1 MLVELVKQGYEPL
14 CVDNLHNSNPSVLL
28 AVKEICGKEI
38 PFIKADAGDVAAMRA
53 LFAEYQIDAVIHF
66 AGHKAVGESVAHPLM
81 YYRNNYDSALTIL
94 EMCLKH
100 GSALVF
106 SSSATVYGVPH
117 FLPLTEDHPLS
128 AVNPYGRTK
137 LYIEETIRDVALAH
151 PEFNVSILR
160 YFNPVGAHESGL
172 IGENPN
178 GIPNNLMPFVCQTA
192 AGIRKEL
199 QVFGDDYD
207 TPDGTGVRDYIH
219 VVDLARGHVKA
230 LDFMGGKVGT
240 GKAIGLGSIEG
251 PVAEDGTRSGV
262 AIFNLGTGTGSSVL
276 EVIKS
281 FEQACGKELP
291 YRIVERRP
299 GDIAENYAACDKAAT
314 ELGWVA
320 EYDLARMCAD
330 AWNWQSQNPNGYNA

>member
-1 MLVELVKQGYEPL
+1 MGKILVTGGTGYLGTHMLVELVKQGYEPL

-128 AVNPYGRTK
+128 AGQSLRPHQAVRSK
-137 LYIEETIRDVALAH
+137 KRIRDVALAH

-178 GIPNNLMPFVCQTA
+178 GIPNNLMPVRLPDGGGHPQGIAGVRRRLRHAGRHGRARLHPCDRPHLRAHRRTEKAGNKTTA
-192 AGIRKEL
+192 ASSTTSARATEPASSEM
-199 QVFGDDYD
+199 VHRFEAVN
-207 TPDGTGVRDYIH
+207 GV
-219 VVDLARGHVKA
+219 
-230 LDFMGGKVGT
+230 
-240 GKAIGLGSIEG
+240 
-251 PVAEDGTRSGV
+251 
-262 AIFNLGTGTGSSVL
+262 SV
-276 EVIKS
+276 
-281 FEQACGKELP
+281 P
-291 YRIVERRP
+291 YRIVARRP
-299 GDIAENYAACDKAAT
+299 GDVASCYADPSKA
-314 ELGWVA
+314 V
-320 EYDLARMCAD
+320 
-330 AWNWQSQNPNGYNA
+330 

>member
-1 MLVELVKQGYEPL
+1 MGKILVTGGTGYLGTHMLVELVKQGYEPL

-172 IGENPN
+172 IGEKPN

-192 AGIRKEL
+192 AGIRKVRCSATTTTRGRHGRARLHPCDRPHLRAHRRTEKAGNKTRLHHPQPRHGQRNQRPRNGPPLRSRQRCKRTLPHRCQTSRRRGEL
-199 QVFGDDYD
+199 LRRSVQ
-207 TPDGTGVRDYIH
+207 GV
-219 VVDLARGHVKA
+219 
-230 LDFMGGKVGT
+230 
-240 GKAIGLGSIEG
+240 
-251 PVAEDGTRSGV
+251 
-262 AIFNLGTGTGSSVL
+262 
-276 EVIKS
+276 
-281 FEQACGKELP
+281 
-291 YRIVERRP
+291 
-299 GDIAENYAACDKAAT
+299 
-314 ELGWVA
+314 
-320 EYDLARMCAD
+320 
-330 AWNWQSQNPNGYNA
+330 

>member
-1 MLVELVKQGYEPL
+1 MGKILVTGGTGYLGTHMLVELVKQGYKPL

-172 IGENPN
+172 LGEDPK
-178 GIPNNLMPFVCQTA
+178 GIPANLTPYVA
-192 AGIRKEL
+192 KVAVGELKEV
-199 QVFGDDYD
+199 QVYGDDYD

-219 VVDLARGHVKA
+219 VVDLAKGHVAVIDHIDK
-230 LDFMGGKVGT
+230 
-240 GKAIGLGSIEG
+240 EG
-251 PVAEDGTRSGV
+251 VFV
-262 AIFNLGTGTGSSVL
+262 YNLGTGHGYSVL
-276 EVIKS
+276 EVIKAY
-281 FEQACGKELP
+281 EKAAGHPIP
-291 YRIVERRP
+291 YAIKPRRP
-299 GDIAENYAACDKAAT
+299 GDIAACYADASKAEK
-314 ELGWVA
+314 ELGWKA
-320 EYDLARMCAD
+320 ELTIDDMAASSL
-330 AWNWQSQNPNGYNA
+330 NWQTKNPNGFRDAE

>member
-1 MLVELVKQGYEPL
+1 MGKILVTGGTGYLGTHMLVELVKQGYEPL

-178 GIPNNLMPFVCQTA
+178 GIPNNLMPYIAKVA
-192 AGIRKEL
+192 VGKLEKVH
-199 QVFGDDYD
+199 VFGNDYP

-219 VVDLARGHVKA
+219 VVDLARGHVC
-230 LDFMGGKVGT
+230 
-240 GKAIGLGSIEG
+240 AIKKLETNCGLFIC
-251 PVAEDGTRSGV
+251 
-262 AIFNLGTGTGSSVL
+262 NLGTGKGYSVL
-276 EVIKS
+276 DVIHA
-281 FEQACGKELP
+281 FEKACGKPIP
-291 YRIVERRP
+291 YVIDARRP
-299 GDIAENYAACDKAAT
+299 GDIAECYADPTKARN

-320 EYDLARMCAD
+320 EYGIEEMCAD
-330 AWNWQSQNPNGYNA
+330 SWNWQKKNPDGYHSAN

>member
-1 MLVELVKQGYEPL
+1 MGKILVTGGTGYLGTHMLVELVKQGYEPL

-160 YFNPVGAHESGL
+160 YFNPVGAHPSGDM
-172 IGENPN
+172 GEDPQ
-178 GIPNNLMPFVCQTA
+178 GIPNNLMPYIA
-192 AGIRKEL
+192 
-199 QVFGDDYD
+199 QVAVGRRESLAIFGNDYP
-207 TPDGTGVRDYIH
+207 TEDGTGVRDYIH
-219 VVDLARGHVKA
+219 VMDLADGHVAAMEKLADKA
-230 LDFMGGKVGT
+230 
-240 GKAIGLGSIEG
+240 
-251 PVAEDGTRSGV
+251 GV
-262 AIFNLGTGTGSSVL
+262 HIYNLGAGVGSSVL
-276 EVIKS
+276 DVVNAFSK
-281 FEQACGKELP
+281 ARGKPINYHFAPRRDGDLP
-291 YRIVERRP
+291 AY
-299 GDIAENYAACDKAAT
+299 
-314 ELGWVA
+314 W
-320 EYDLARMCAD
+320 AD
-330 AWNWQSQNPNGYNA
+330 AAKADRELNWRVTRNLDEMAQDTWHWQSRHPQGYPD

>member
-1 MLVELVKQGYEPL
+1 MGKILVTGGTGYLGTHMLVELVKQGYEPL

-219 VVDLARGHVKA
+219 VMDLARGHVA
-230 LDFMGGKVGT
+230 AIAYMAEHT
-240 GKAIGLGSIEG
+240 GES
-251 PVAEDGTRSGV
+251 
-262 AIFNLGTGTGSSVL
+262 IFNLGTGKGYSVL
-276 EVIKS
+276 EMVHA
-281 FEQACGKELP
+281 FETANHVHVP
-291 YRIVERRP
+291 YRIAPRRA
-299 GDIAENYAACDKAAT
+299 GDLPTVYACPDKSARI
-314 ELGWVA
+314 LGWHA
-320 EYDLARMCAD
+320 EYSLEDMCRD
-330 AWNWQSQNPNGYNA
+330 SWRWQTHNPNGYETA

>member
-1 MLVELVKQGYEPL
+1 MGKILVTGGTGYLGTHMLVELVKQGYEPL

-172 IGENPN
+172 IG
-178 GIPNNLMPFVCQTA
+178 
-192 AGIRKEL
+192 RKP
-199 QVFGDDYD
+199 QRHPQQPHGRSSARRRRASARNCRCSA
-207 TPDGTGVRDYIH
+207 TTTTRRNGTGVRDYIH
-219 VVDLARGHVKA
+219 VTGPHLRAHRRTEKAGNKTRLHHPQPRYGQRNQRPRNGPPLRSRQRCKRTLPHRCQTSRRRGE
-230 LDFMGGKVGT
+230 L
-240 GKAIGLGSIEG
+240 LR
-251 PVAEDGTRSGV
+251 RSVQGV
-262 AIFNLGTGTGSSVL
+262 
-276 EVIKS
+276 
-281 FEQACGKELP
+281 
-291 YRIVERRP
+291 
-299 GDIAENYAACDKAAT
+299 
-314 ELGWVA
+314 
-320 EYDLARMCAD
+320 
-330 AWNWQSQNPNGYNA
+330 

>member
-1 MLVELVKQGYEPL
+1 MGKILVTGGTGYLGTHMLVELVKQGYEPL

-160 YFNPVGAHESGL
+160 YFNSSAKTP
-172 IGENPN
+172 
-178 GIPNNLMPFVCQTA
+178 TA
-192 AGIRKEL
+192 SPTTSCRSS
-199 QVFGDDYD
+199 
-207 TPDGTGVRDYIH
+207 
-219 VVDLARGHVKA
+219 ARRRRA
-230 LDFMGGKVGT
+230 SARNCRCSAT
-240 GKAIGLGSIEG
+240 TT
-251 PVAEDGTRSGV
+251 TRRT
-262 AIFNLGTGTGSSVL
+262 AR
-276 EVIKS
+276 
-281 FEQACGKELP
+281 AC
-291 YRIVERRP
+291 
-299 GDIAENYAACDKAAT
+299 AT
-314 ELGWVA
+314 TS
-320 EYDLARMCAD
+320 M
-330 AWNWQSQNPNGYNA
+330 

>member
-1 MLVELVKQGYEPL
+1 MGKILVTGGTGYLGTHMLVELVKQGYEPL

-137 LYIEETIRDVALAH
+137 LDIEETIRDVALAH

-219 VVDLARGHVKA
+219 VTDLISGHIAA
-230 LDFMGGKVGT
+230 LKKLETKPGC
-240 GKAIGLGSIEG
+240 IIH
-251 PVAEDGTRSGV
+251 
-262 AIFNLGTGTGSSVL
+262 NLGTGNGTSVL
-276 EVIKS
+276 EMVHR
-281 FEQACGKELP
+281 FEAVNGVSVP
-291 YRIVERRP
+291 YRIVARRP
-299 GDIAENYAACDKAAT
+299 GDVASCYADPSKAFE
-314 ELGWVA
+314 ELGWKAVKTL
-320 EYDLARMCAD
+320 DDMVRDSWM
-330 AWNWQSQNPNGYNA
+330 WQLKGAKN

>member
-1 MLVELVKQGYEPL
+1 MGKILVTGGTGYLGTHMLVELVKQGYEPL

-178 GIPNNLMPFVCQTA
+178 GIPNNLMPYIAKVA
-192 AGIRKEL
+192 VGKLEKVH
-199 QVFGDDYD
+199 VFGNDYP

-219 VVDLARGHVKA
+219 VVDLARGHVC
-230 LDFMGGKVGT
+230 
-240 GKAIGLGSIEG
+240 AIKKLETNCGLFIC
-251 PVAEDGTRSGV
+251 
-262 AIFNLGTGTGSSVL
+262 NLGTGKGYSVL
-276 EVIKS
+276 DVIHA
-281 FEQACGKELP
+281 FEKACGKPIP
-291 YRIVERRP
+291 YVIEARRP
-299 GDIAENYAACDKAAT
+299 GDIAECYADPTKARN

-320 EYDLARMCAD
+320 EYGIEEMCAD
-330 AWNWQSQNPNGYNA
+330 SWNWQKKNPDGYHTAN

>member
-1 MLVELVKQGYEPL
+1 MGKILVTGGTGYLGTHMLVELVKQGYEPL

-53 LFAEYQIDAVIHF
+53 LFTEYQIDAVIHF

-160 YFNPVGAHESGL
+160 YFNPVGAHKSGT
-172 IGENPN
+172 IGEDPN
-178 GIPNNLMPFVCQTA
+178 GIPNNLMPLIMRA
-192 AGIRKEL
+192 ANGEMTL
-199 QVFGDDYD
+199 SVFGNDYN

-219 VVDLARGHVKA
+219 VCDLASGHVAA
-230 LDFMGGKVGT
+230 LNWMNGKT
-240 GKAIGLGSIEG
+240 GVE
-251 PVAEDGTRSGV
+251 
-262 AIFNLGTGTGSSVL
+262 IFNLGTGTGTSVL
-276 EVIKS
+276 EVVAAFSK
-281 FEQACGKELP
+281 ACGKELP
-291 YRIVERRP
+291 YVIRERRA
-299 GDIAENYAACDKAAT
+299 GDIAANWCDASKA
-314 ELGWVA
+314 ERMMGWKA
-320 EYDLARMCAD
+320 QYDIADMCRD
-330 AWNWQSQNPNGYNA
+330 SWNWQSHNPNGFADAE

>member
-1 MLVELVKQGYEPL
+1 MGKILVTGGTGYLGTHMLVELVKQGYEPL

-219 VVDLARGHVKA
+219 VMDLAEGHAAA
-230 LDFMGGKVGT
+230 LEKMG
-240 GKAIGLGSIEG
+240 EG
-251 PVAEDGTRSGV
+251 VSV
-262 AIFNLGTGTGSSVL
+262 YNLGTGKGTSVL
-276 EVIKS
+276 ELVTAFERVNEIKI
-281 FEQACGKELP
+281 P
-291 YRIVERRP
+291 YRITPRRA
-299 GDIAENYAACDKAAT
+299 GDIAVCYAETKKAER
-314 ELGWVA
+314 ELGWK
-320 EYDLARMCAD
+320 ARRTVEEMCRD
-330 AWNWQSQNPNGYNA
+330 AWRFEVGIKL

>member
-1 MLVELVKQGYEPL
+1 MGKILVTGGTGYLGTHMLVELVKQGYEPL

-38 PFIKADAGDVAAMRA
+38 PFIKADAGDIAAMRA

-219 VVDLARGHVKA
+219 VMDLAEGHAAA
-230 LDFMGGKVGT
+230 LEKMG
-240 GKAIGLGSIEG
+240 EG
-251 PVAEDGTRSGV
+251 VSV
-262 AIFNLGTGTGSSVL
+262 YNLGTGKGTSVL
-276 EVIKS
+276 ELVTAFERVNEIKI
-281 FEQACGKELP
+281 P
-291 YRIVERRP
+291 YRITPRRA
-299 GDIAENYAACDKAAT
+299 GDIAVCYAETKKAER
-314 ELGWVA
+314 ELGWK
-320 EYDLARMCAD
+320 ARRTVEEMCRD
-330 AWNWQSQNPNGYNA
+330 AWRFEVGIKL

>member
-38 PFIKADAGDVAAMRA
+38 PFIKADAGDIAAMRA

-160 YFNPVGAHESGL
+160 YFNPRFLLPSLSKAFRRRGQPRGESPKKSL
-172 IGENPN
+172 VAFTSR
-178 GIPNNLMPFVCQTA
+178 GIFV
-192 AGIRKEL
+192 
-199 QVFGDDYD
+199 
-207 TPDGTGVRDYIH
+207 
-219 VVDLARGHVKA
+219 
-230 LDFMGGKVGT
+230 
-240 GKAIGLGSIEG
+240 
-251 PVAEDGTRSGV
+251 
-262 AIFNLGTGTGSSVL
+262 
-276 EVIKS
+276 
-281 FEQACGKELP
+281 
-291 YRIVERRP
+291 
-299 GDIAENYAACDKAAT
+299 
-314 ELGWVA
+314 
-320 EYDLARMCAD
+320 
-330 AWNWQSQNPNGYNA
+330 

>member
-1 MLVELVKQGYEPL
+1 MGKILVTGGTGYLGTHMLVELVKQGYEPL

-160 YFNPVGAHESGL
+160 YFNPVGAHASGK
-172 IGENPN
+172 IGEHPN
-178 GIPNNLMPFVCQTA
+178 GIPNNLMPYISQTA
-192 AGIRKEL
+192 IGKRDHL
-199 QVFGDDYD
+199 NVFGNDYP

-219 VVDLARGHVKA
+219 VVDLAKGHVA
-230 LDFMGGKVGT
+230 AIQYLISHT
-240 GKAIGLGSIEG
+240 GEG
-251 PVAEDGTRSGV
+251 V
-262 AIFNLGTGTGSSVL
+262 FNLGTGHGYSVL
-276 EVIKS
+276 DMVHA
-281 FEQACGKELP
+281 FEEANGVKVP
-291 YRIVERRP
+291 YEITDRRP
-299 GDIAENYAACDKAAT
+299 GDLAACYADPARSLDV
-314 ELGWVA
+314 LGWKA
-320 EYDLARMCAD
+320 EHSLVDMCRD
-330 AWNWQSQNPNGYNA
+330 TWNWQKQNPNGYDK

>member
-1 MLVELVKQGYEPL
+1 MGKILVTGGTGYLGTHMLVELVKQGYEPL

-178 GIPNNLMPFVCQTA
+178 GIPNNLMPLISGHIA
-192 AGIRKEL
+192 ALKKLETKPGCI
-199 QVFGDDYD
+199 
-207 TPDGTGVRDYIH
+207 IH
-219 VVDLARGHVKA
+219 
-230 LDFMGGKVGT
+230 
-240 GKAIGLGSIEG
+240 
-251 PVAEDGTRSGV
+251 
-262 AIFNLGTGTGSSVL
+262 NLGTGNGTSVL
-276 EVIKS
+276 EMVHR
-281 FEQACGKELP
+281 FEAVNGVSVP
-291 YRIVERRP
+291 YRIVARRP
-299 GDIAENYAACDKAAT
+299 GDVASCYADPSKAFE
-314 ELGWVA
+314 ELGWKAVKTL
-320 EYDLARMCAD
+320 DDMVRDSWM
-330 AWNWQSQNPNGYNA
+330 WQLKGAKN

>member
-1 MLVELVKQGYEPL
+1 MGKILVTGGTGYLGTHMLVELVKQGYEPL

-207 TPDGTGVRDYIH
+207 TPDGTGVRDFIH
-219 VVDLARGHVKA
+219 VMDLADGHAKA
-230 LDFMGGKVGT
+230 VPYIMNHT
-240 GKAIGLGSIEG
+240 GWIAI
-251 PVAEDGTRSGV
+251 
-262 AIFNLGTGTGSSVL
+262 NLGCGRGYSVL
-276 EVIKS
+276 EVVKA
-281 FEQACGKELP
+281 FEKASDRSVPYEL
-291 YRIVERRP
+291 VDRRE
-299 GDIAENYAACDKAAT
+299 GDIAANWCDPARA
-314 ELGWVA
+314 ERLLGWKA
-320 EYDLARMCAD
+320 SRTIDDMCRD
-330 AWNWQSQNPNGYNA
+330 AWNFESNKR

>member
-1 MLVELVKQGYEPL
+1 MGKILVTGGTGYLGTHMLVELVKQGYEPL

-53 LFAEYQIDAVIHF
+53 LFAEYQIDAAIHF

-219 VVDLARGHVKA
+219 VMDLAEGHAAA
-230 LDFMGGKVGT
+230 LEKMG
-240 GKAIGLGSIEG
+240 EG
-251 PVAEDGTRSGV
+251 VSV
-262 AIFNLGTGTGSSVL
+262 YNLGTGKGTSVL
-276 EVIKS
+276 ELVTAFERVNEIKI
-281 FEQACGKELP
+281 P
-291 YRIVERRP
+291 YRITPRRA
-299 GDIAENYAACDKAAT
+299 GDIAVCYAETKKAER
-314 ELGWVA
+314 ELGWK
-320 EYDLARMCAD
+320 ARRTVEEMCRD
-330 AWNWQSQNPNGYNA
+330 AWRFEKGQLG